1 MLLSFFSGNQ
11 SFRISRLN
19 ESFVEQEVAIL
30 FPVHCNQPEISVYD
44 WEADGTIG
52 TLLISVKTS
61 FSNGVS
67 NESCGT
73 VNTVATR
80 ATQHTIPG
88 MCHVCTTSLCTYVH
102 KSASKNGDMYRLC
115 GSSNVCEPCTP
126 KRLIAASLE
135 QLDPDFGYKKLVV

>member
-1 MLLSFFSGNQ
+1 VLLSFFSGNQ
-11 SFRISRLN
+11 SFSISRLN

-80 ATQHTIPG
+80 ATQPTIPG
-88 MCHVCTTSLCTYVH
+88 MCHVCTTYLCNYVH

-126 KRLIAASLE
+126 
-135 QLDPDFGYKKLVV
+135 